1 MTEPSPPTLQNLPPA
16 AARLCLEVERFCLTR
31 LGLAHGARL
40 LLALS
45 GGADST
51 ALALIL
57 RLLAPR
63 LGLTLHALSI
73 DHGLRQESAED
84 TEFTLQLCRNLDIPC
99 AVRQADVRGMTESS
113 GIGIEDA
120 ARRLRYALLE
130 QERAAVGADFIAL
143 GHHAGDVSEDVLLRL
158 TRGTGWPALGGMVAR
173 DDGRRLLRPMLATDP
188 QALRQLLDQCGIGWR
203 EDASNQSRDF
213 KRNRLRLD
221 VLPLLREENPSL
233 DRTLHDLWQMAR
245 LDEDY
250 WNTALDAAL
259 AAHPWVESGGGNSPA
274 EKAGAADAPSLTLP
288 AALLAGLHPAARL
301 RLYMRAVRW
310 LCRPA
315 GDGGCAEAES
325 TGCVGSGGNTENM
338 VQLHGQ
344 ARARTLL
351 ALDDALASGRGNTRF
366 QLPGGLEAYLK
377 GGSIVFRRCA
387 AGG

>member
-1 MTEPSPPTLQNLPPA
+1 MIKSAPTLQNIPPT

-31 LGLAHGARL
+31 LGLAKGSRL

-51 ALALIL
+51 ALALVL

-63 LGLTLHALSI
+63 LGLNLHALSV
-73 DHGLRQESAED
+73 DHGLREESSQDAV
-84 TEFTLQLCRNLDIPC
+84 FTLQLCNILNIPC
-99 AVRQADVRGMTESS
+99 TVRQADVRGLAENS
-113 GIGIEDA
+113 GTGIEDA

-130 QERAAVGADFIAL
+130 QERVAVGADFIAL
-143 GHHAGDVSEDVLLRL
+143 GHHAGDMSEDVLLRL
-158 TRGTGWPALGGMVAR
+158 TRGTGWPALGGMAAR
-173 DDGRRLLRPMLATDP
+173 DDERHLLRPLLATDA
-188 QALRQLLDQCGIGWR
+188 QALRTLLVECGIDWR
-203 EDASNQSRDF
+203 EDASNQSRQY

-250 WNTALDAAL
+250 WDTALDAAL
-259 AAHPWVESGGGNSPA
+259 AEHPWIVGKDENAA
-274 EKAGAADAPSLTLP
+274 EGLSLILP
-288 AALLAGLHPAARL
+288 AKLLAGLHPAARL
-301 RLYMRAVRW
+301 RLYVRAVRF

-315 GDGGCAEAES
+315 AGNADEDS
-325 TGCVGSGGNTENM
+325 DSSG
-338 VQLHGQ
+338 QIHGQ

-351 ALDDALASGRGNTRF
+351 ALDDALAKGRGNTRF

-377 GGSIVFRRCA
+377 GGSVVFRRCA
-387 AGG
+387 AGR

>member
-1 MTEPSPPTLQNLPPA
+1 MIKSAPTLQNIPPT
-16 AARLCLEVERFCLTR
+16 AARLCLKVERFCLTR
-31 LGLAHGARL
+31 LGLAKGSRL

-51 ALALIL
+51 ALALVL

-63 LGLTLHALSI
+63 LGLNLHALSV
-73 DHGLRQESAED
+73 DHGLREESSQDAV
-84 TEFTLQLCRNLDIPC
+84 FTLQLCNILNIPC
-99 AVRQADVRGMTESS
+99 TVRQADVRGLAENS

-130 QERAAVGADFIAL
+130 QERVAVGADFIAL
-143 GHHAGDVSEDVLLRL
+143 GHHAGDMSEDVLLRL
-158 TRGTGWPALGGMVAR
+158 TRGTGWPALGGMAAR
-173 DDGRRLLRPMLATDP
+173 DDERHLLRPLLATDA
-188 QALRQLLDQCGIGWR
+188 QALRTLLVECGIDWR
-203 EDASNQSRDF
+203 EDASNQSRQY

-259 AAHPWVESGGGNSPA
+259 AEHPWIVGKDDA
-274 EKAGAADAPSLTLP
+274 ELRKNENGAEGPSLILP
-288 AALLAGLHPAARL
+288 AKLLAGLHPAARL
-301 RLYMRAVRW
+301 RLYVRAVQF

-315 GDGGCAEAES
+315 AGNADKDS
-325 TGCVGSGGNTENM
+325 DSSG
-338 VQLHGQ
+338 QIHGQ

-351 ALDDALASGRGNTRF
+351 ALDDALAKGRGNTRF

-377 GGSIVFRRCA
+377 GGNIVFRQK
-387 AGG
+387 GLNS

>member
-1 MTEPSPPTLQNLPPA
+1 MTEPSPPTLQNLSPA

-31 LGLAHGARL
+31 LGLARGARL

-57 RLLAPR
+57 RVLAPR

-84 TEFTLQLCRNLDIPC
+84 AECTRQLCRNLNIPC
-99 AVRQADVRGMTESS
+99 AVRQADVRGMTESG

-158 TRGTGWPALGGMVAR
+158 TRGTGWPALGGMAAR
-173 DDGRRLLRPMLATDP
+173 DDSRRLLRPLLATDA
-188 QALRQLLDQCGIGWR
+188 QALRQLLDENGIGWR
-203 EDASNQSRDF
+203 EDASNQSRHF

-250 WNTALDAAL
+250 WNSALNAAL
-259 AAHPWVESGGGNSPA
+259 AAHPWVENGGGSSLA
-274 EKAGAADAPSLTLP
+274 EETFPEARSLTLP

-301 RLYMRAVRW
+301 RLYVRAVRC

-315 GDGGCAEAES
+315 VSAGSAAAES
-325 TGCVGSGGNTENM
+325 AGCHGRGNADNTE
-338 VQLHGQ
+338 QLHGQ

-351 ALDDALASGRGNTRF
+351 ALDDALAAGRGNTRF

-377 GGSIVFRRCA
+377 GGSIIFRRCT

>member
-1 MTEPSPPTLQNLPPA
+1 MIESPPALQNIPPA

-31 LGLAHGARL
+31 LGLARGSRL

-51 ALALIL
+51 ALALVL

-63 LGLTLHALSI
+63 LELTLHALSV
-73 DHGLRQESAED
+73 DHGLREDSAQD
-84 TEFTLQLCRNLDIPC
+84 AAFVLQLCNSLDIPC
-99 AVRQADVRGMTESS
+99 SVRQADVRGLAGNS

-130 QERAAVGADFIAL
+130 QERAAVGADLVAL

-158 TRGTGWPALGGMVAR
+158 TRGTGWPALGGMAAR
-173 DDGRRLLRPMLATDP
+173 DDERRLLRPLLATDA
-188 QALRQLLDQCGIGWR
+188 QALKNLLVECGIGWR
-203 EDASNQSRDF
+203 EDASNQSRRF

-250 WNTALDAAL
+250 WNTTLDAAL
-259 AAHPWVESGGGNSPA
+259 AVHPWIVGGGEA
-274 EKAGAADAPSLTLP
+274 ELSAKKDVAAGPSLTLP
-288 AALLAGLHPAARL
+288 ARLLAGLHPAARL
-301 RLYMRAVRW
+301 RLYVRAVRF

-315 GDGGCAEAES
+315 TGNVGEGSDS
-325 TGCVGSGGNTENM
+325 TGEI
-338 VQLHGQ
+338 HGQ

-351 ALDDALASGRGNTRF
+351 ALDDALAKGRGNTRF

-377 GGSIVFRRCA
+377 GGSVVFRRCT
-387 AGG
+387 AGR

>member
-1 MTEPSPPTLQNLPPA
+1 MIKSPPALQNIPPA

-31 LGLAHGARL
+31 LGLAKGSRL

-51 ALALIL
+51 ALAFVLH
-57 RLLAPR
+57 LLAPR
-63 LGLTLHALSI
+63 LGLSLHALSV
-73 DHGLRQESAED
+73 DHGLREESAQD
-84 TEFTLQLCRNLDIPC
+84 AVFTLQLCNILNIPC
-99 AVRQADVRGMTESS
+99 TIRQADVRKLAEKS
-113 GIGIEDA
+113 GIGTEDA

-158 TRGTGWPALGGMVAR
+158 TRGTGWPALGGMAAR
-173 DDGRRLLRPMLATDP
+173 DDERHLLRPLLATDA
-188 QALRQLLDQCGIGWR
+188 QALRALLVECDIDWR
-203 EDASNQSRDF
+203 EDASNQSRHY

-259 AAHPWVESGGGNSPA
+259 AEHPWIVGKDDA
-274 EKAGAADAPSLTLP
+274 ELSAKKNIAEGPSLILP
-288 AALLAGLHPAARL
+288 AKLLAGLHPAARL
-301 RLYMRAVRW
+301 RLYVRVVRF

-315 GDGGCAEAES
+315 A
-325 TGCVGSGGNTENM
+325 GSGGGEDSDSTG
-338 VQLHGQ
+338 QIHGQ

-351 ALDDALASGRGNTRF
+351 ALDDALAKGRGNTRF

-377 GGSIVFRRCA
+377 GGSIVFGVPARR
-387 AGG
+387 GIN